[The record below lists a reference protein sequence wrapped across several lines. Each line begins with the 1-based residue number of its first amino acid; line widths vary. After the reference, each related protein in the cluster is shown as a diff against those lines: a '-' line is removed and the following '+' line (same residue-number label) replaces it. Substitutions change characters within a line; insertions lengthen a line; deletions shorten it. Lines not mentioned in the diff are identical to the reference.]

1 MKLGITSSLSIAG
14 VLAAGAAAFALNT
27 AVLSD
32 SGAPATS
39 NVMANA
45 AATGD
50 TVAVGQTGSVS
61 AAGDAQITTNSTKVS
76 ETSTTYS
83 VGTAGSVII
92 DTATG
97 AVVVTDVVPAT
108 GWTAE
113 PARTEPNGL
122 VTVHFTKGSTRLE
135 FTASLVNGSVKVNT
149 VSESAPPALSGG
161 TGAKPSIP
169 SAIGG
174 GDDDD
179 DDEGHHRDG
188 DHEDEHE
195 DEHDH
200 DEDDD

>member
-32 SGAPATS
+32 SAPMATS
-39 NVMANA
+39 NLVANA

-50 TVAVGQTGSVS
+50 TVAPDLAGSVS
-61 AAGDAQITTNSTKVS
+61 AAGDAQVTTNSTKVS
-76 ETSTTYS
+76 ATSTTYS

-92 DTATG
+92 DTSTG
-97 AVVVTDVVPAT
+97 AVVVTDVIPAT

-122 VTVHFTKGSTRLE
+122 VKVHFTKGTTRLE
-135 FTASLVNGSVKVNT
+135 FSASIVNGSVNVNT
-149 VSESAPPALSGG
+149 ISESAPPALSGG

-179 DDEGHHRDG
+179 DDHHGGGNHEEEHDD
-188 DHEDEHE
+188 DHEDG
-195 DEHDH
+195 H